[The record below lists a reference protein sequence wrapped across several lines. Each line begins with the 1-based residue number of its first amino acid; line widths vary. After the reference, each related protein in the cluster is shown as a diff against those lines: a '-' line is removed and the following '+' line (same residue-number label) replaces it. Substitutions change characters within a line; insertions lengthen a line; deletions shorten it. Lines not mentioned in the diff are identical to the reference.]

1 MLFEH
6 DMEIPSSLDYVV
18 DDPLASDLHRV
29 RLELSPEEGSYPV
42 GSATAAISDE
52 DMDGIQTDI
61 GLEEPTVLVTEHDL
75 CHVGADFLFGSLDG
89 APIDIEGFDLTEEGP
104 GLSMDMMTNKEEDL
118 PADMPW
124 SHLGIE
130 EPHED
135 AFEGNFSTNL
145 LGDGF
150 DGAYSFTS
158 QPVEQYLPLPW

>member
-6 DMEIPSSLDYVV
+6 DMEIPSSADYVV
-18 DDPLASDLHRV
+18 DAPLASDLHRV

-42 GSATAAISDE
+42 SNSTVVISDE

-75 CHVGADFLFGSLDG
+75 ADFMFGSLDG
-89 APIDIEGFDLTEEGP
+89 APIDIEGFGLTEEGP
-104 GLSMDMMTNKEEDL
+104 GLSMDMMTGKEEDL
-118 PADMPW
+118 PADLPW
-124 SHLGIE
+124 SYLGIE
-130 EPHED
+130 ERHEQTP
-135 AFEGNFSTNL
+135 EGNFSTNL

-150 DGAYSFTS
+150 DSAYSFMS